1 MNRLLL
7 VVNAALALF
16 LLVHAWQATS
26 VAAAGSKPVAPVV
39 VGASALRIEPQF
51 DDAGLAKALVV
62 QLGRDL
68 GPARSDGEPVD
79 LGVRLDPDQPVLT
92 TWRNAH
98 SLVVSP
104 ARPLPRARTFRVVF
118 GKDLVGPD
126 GARLAAGT
134 VVSVTTPAVQL
145 LQVVPGGEGGPKPTL
160 DCVFDLPVGLA
171 AAQKHV
177 RLRTQDGG
185 SVPCEV
191 QLPEGEAA
199 ATRIVLVPRR
209 DDQLPDA
216 LEVVVLPGL
225 VPVGGEVPV
234 AEPIVRQVRLRQ
246 PLRVLEAE
254 ARDGRIEIALNRAIE
269 GGAAELVEVAPAVPF
284 QLLSTE
290 RGVRLVGEFAPGT
303 VVTVTLAE
311 GFPGRGVTR
320 LLAAERRT
328 LLMPDRDPSLEFV
341 QGGSVLCAS
350 ALPKLSVQGCNVERP
365 RLRLLPVYANNL
377 VRALQNGDAP
387 SLAPARTLAI
397 DVVAAANERWTEPV
411 DLQALAGGPLRGLY
425 RVELFHQDRPWHV
438 QRRWLQVTDLGLT
451 WRGGRDNGVVQV
463 VDLVSGAPVAG
474 ATVAVKTPTNQ
485 ELAAGTTGTDGLVLL
500 QWANDGA
507 DRTPFVV
514 VAQRGDDV
522 AFVDLQGGLVELADA
537 ELGGR
542 PYAEAA
548 GEAFVWPVRGIV
560 RPGETLDAA
569 VLVRDARGL
578 PRPGAVLLA
587 RFRGPNG
594 RVLREQALPA
604 NGSGLHQASWSL
616 PSDVATGDAS
626 LEVVDRAG
634 DEAGGDGE
642 TVLGRAPF
650 RIEAFVP
657 DRLEVEVV
665 EVAPLRLGEVGRVQ
679 VRGRWLDGAPA
690 AGRSVTARVRL
701 LAHAATFATAPEFV
715 FASGLDAPPPGELPA
730 VKGTLDAAGRAEL
743 TFALPPAAAQ
753 QSLLAHV
760 AIELEDPSGR
770 VVRAAQSAPV
780 LRSDWHL
787 GVRASAERCELR
799 LCDAAG
805 APVAGE
811 RPATVRLE
819 QRDWRWRYRQVGG
832 GRWRW
837 STERLVT
844 TLGEWHTTVHDGIG
858 EQPLP
863 AASDDCFV
871 VVTVDGRSVEQ
882 ALGAVSARPDR
893 LRVRSLD
900 AAVASGGTAKLV
912 VTSPAAGRGLVTF
925 ESDRLHGAV
934 VVALQ
939 RGDTTLELPVPAGLD
954 VPNVHAVVTLTRPA
968 PQSGPDQGPAW
979 LIGGTSLSIA
989 RPELQL
995 PLVLQAPAEA
1005 HPDDAWQA
1013 TIAAPGASSALVALV
1028 DEGVLRITG
1037 HADPDPLGFFLAT
1050 RALATRGADTSAALL
1065 QQMQFAAGSKAG
1077 GDGDEGGGGLLTG
1090 SIDNKIRPYVR
1101 CAWVELDAEGRGV
1114 VGFPLSGYEGRVRA
1128 MVVAAGVRGF
1138 AAASSGTVVRAPL
1151 SVQVATPRMVAP
1163 GDTFVMP
1170 VTLRSR
1176 LPAGRVAVEL
1186 RAEGALACT
1195 GELRTERELAE
1206 GAEVDLA
1213 VPVQALEPAPGAS
1226 SARLVV
1232 RVRHGEHV
1240 REVAAEFTVRA
1251 RTLWRHELVGIDFAF
1266 GGELQVGSGWTQ
1278 VEAVVRRDARADL
1291 QLAPVLQ
1298 RLLDYPFGC
1307 AEQTTSVAKALLAA
1321 RTLLPRWF
1329 GERDP
1334 RVLTANVRLEQA
1346 VHRLLGMQT
1355 ERGGFGW
1362 WPGSD
1367 RDEPFIT
1374 AHVVDFLVQARGF
1387 GLAVGEAE
1395 LDAALSRCQSW
1406 LRDSDDTS
1414 LRCRLVEV
1422 LVRAGRPVQPWLDW
1436 LCAQALDGDA
1446 RLRLG
1451 WVLAKLGQR
1460 ARAESMLVDDGE
1472 SVVRIF
1478 TGGDFVS
1485 PLRSQALR
1493 FLAARALAPHG
1504 ERTLAM
1510 AAALQRA
1517 ILAEREATTQE
1528 NVACFGALA
1537 EHYAEQP
1544 APADVRGRLLLD
1556 GREVVVGAEPLQL
1569 AMRPGSTLVAEA
1581 GGSGCLLVELRG
1593 QHQVVDAPRAA
1604 RMRLHRELVDVETGA
1619 VAHEV
1624 RRGRLYEL
1632 RIDVEVDEPVRQLAL
1647 VDLLPGGFEAEA
1659 TPPGASAA
1667 AEDDDEAQQAR
1678 GGRELWH
1685 TRQVERRDDR
1695 VLFFFDRVEGR
1706 GQVRHRVRAVLPGRY
1721 EWPGLQALALYDPE
1735 VGFVGEPAEALVV
1748 AP

>member
-16 LLVHAWQATS
+16 LLVHAFKAAS
-26 VAAAGSKPVAPVV
+26 VAVAGSKPVDPVV
-39 VGASALRIEPQF
+39 VDASAVRIEPQF
-51 DDAGLAKALVV
+51 DAAGLAESLVV

-68 GPARSDGEPVD
+68 GPALPDGEPAD

-98 SLVVSP
+98 SLVVAP

-134 VVSVTTPAVQL
+134 VVSVATPTVQL

-171 AAQKHV
+171 AAQKFV
-177 RLRTQDGG
+177 RLRTQDGEG
-185 SVPCEV
+185 VPCEV
-191 QLPEGEAA
+191 RLPEGETA
-199 ATRIVLVPRR
+199 ATRVVLVPRR
-209 DDQLPDA
+209 DDRLPDA
-216 LEVVVLPGL
+216 LEVVVSPGL
-225 VPVGGEVPV
+225 VPAGGDVPV
-234 AEPIVRQVRLRQ
+234 AQPIVQQVRLRQ
-246 PLRVLEAE
+246 PLRLLAAE
-254 ARDGRIEIALNRAIE
+254 ALDGRIEIALNRAVD

-284 QLLSTE
+284 QLLPTE

-303 VVTVTLAE
+303 VVTVTLAQ
-311 GFPGRGVTR
+311 GFPGRGETR

-328 LLMPDRDPSLEFV
+328 LLMPDREPSLEFA

-350 ALPKLSVQGCNVERP
+350 ALPKLTVQGCNVERP
-365 RLRLLPVYANNL
+365 RLRLLPVYGNNL
-377 VRALQNGDAP
+377 VRALQSGDGH
-387 SLAPARTLAI
+387 SLAPARTLPI
-397 DVVAAANERWTEPV
+397 DVVAATNERWTEPV
-411 DLQALAGGPLRGLY
+411 DLHALAGGSMRGLY
-425 RVELFHQDRPWHV
+425 RVELFHQDRPWQV
-438 QRRWLQVTDLGLT
+438 QRRWLQVTDLGIT

-474 ATVAVKTPTNQ
+474 ATVLVKTPTNQ
-485 ELAAGTTGTDGLVLL
+485 ELAAGVTGADGLVLL

-514 VAQRGDDV
+514 LAQRGDDL
-522 AFVDLQGGLVELADA
+522 AFVDLQAGLVELADA

-542 PYAEAA
+542 PYAASA

-578 PRPGAVLLA
+578 PRPGASLLA

-594 RVLREQALPA
+594 RVLREQPLPA

-616 PSDVATGDAS
+616 PIDVATGDAS
-626 LEVVDRAG
+626 LEVVDRATG
-634 DEAGGDGE
+634 DADVGE

-665 EVAPLRLGEVGRVQ
+665 DVAPLRFGEVGRVQ

-690 AGRSVTARVRL
+690 SGRSVTARVRL
-701 LAHAATFATAPEFV
+701 LAHAATFPTAPEFV
-715 FASGLDAPPPGELPA
+715 FAAGLDAPPPGELPA
-730 VKGTLDAAGRAEL
+730 VKGVLDAEGRAEL
-743 TFALPPAAAQ
+743 TFALPPIAVQ

-770 VVRAAQSAPV
+770 VVRASQSAPV
-780 LRSDWHL
+780 LRADWHL

-799 LCDAAG
+799 LCDAEG

-811 RPATVRLE
+811 RSATVRIE

-844 TLGEWHTTVHDGIG
+844 TLGEWHATVRDGVG
-858 EQPLP
+858 EVPLP
-863 AASDDCFV
+863 AAGADCFV
-871 VVTVDGRSVEQ
+871 VASVAGRSVEQ
-882 ALGAVSARPDR
+882 ALGTVSARPDR

-900 AAVASGGTAKLV
+900 QVVAAGGAAKLV

-939 RGDTTLELPVPAGLD
+939 RGDTTLEVPVPAGLE

-979 LIGGTSLSIA
+979 LIGGTSLSLA
-989 RPELQL
+989 RPDLQL
-995 PLVLQAPAEA
+995 PITLAAPAEA
-1005 HPDDAWQA
+1005 HPDEAWQA
-1013 TIAAPGASSALVALV
+1013 TLSAPGASSALVALV

-1065 QQMQFAAGSKAG
+1065 QQMQFAAGSKSG

-1101 CAWVELDAEGRGV
+1101 CAWVDLDAAGRGTV
-1114 VGFPLSGYEGRVRA
+1114 SFPLAGYEGRVRA
-1128 MVVAAGVRGF
+1128 MVVTAGVRGV
-1138 AAASSGTVVRAPL
+1138 AATSSGTVVRAPL
-1151 SVQVATPRMVAP
+1151 SIQVAMPRMVAP
-1163 GDTFVMP
+1163 GDTFVLP

-1176 LPAGRVAVEL
+1176 LPAGRVVVEL
-1186 RAEGALACT
+1186 RSEGALACS
-1195 GELRTERELAE
+1195 GAVRHELELAE
-1206 GAEVDLA
+1206 GAELDLA
-1213 VPVQALEPAPGAS
+1213 VPVQALEPVPGAS

-1232 RVRHGEHV
+1232 RAQSGEHV
-1240 REVAAEFTVRA
+1240 REVAAECTVRA
-1251 RTLWRHELVGIDFAF
+1251 RTLWRQELVGIDFAG
-1266 GGELQVGSGWTQ
+1266 GGELRVGDGWTE
-1278 VEAVVRRDARADL
+1278 VEAVVRRDAHADL

-1307 AEQTTSVAKALLAA
+1307 AEQTTSVATALLAA

-1329 GERDP
+1329 GDRDP
-1334 RVLTANVRLEQA
+1334 RVLSANVRLEQA

-1355 ERGGFGW
+1355 DRGGFGW

-1367 RDEPFIT
+1367 RDDPFVT
-1374 AHVVDFLVQARGF
+1374 AHVVDFLVQAHGF
-1387 GLAVGEAE
+1387 GLVVGEAE

-1406 LRDSDDTS
+1406 LRSSDDTS

-1436 LCAQALDGDA
+1436 LCAQRLDGDA
-1446 RLRLG
+1446 RLRLCF
-1451 WVLAKLGQR
+1451 VLARLGQR

-1472 SVVRIF
+1472 VVARNF

-1485 PLRSQALR
+1485 PLRTQALR
-1493 FLAARALAPHG
+1493 FRAARALSPHG
-1504 ERTLAM
+1504 ERTVAM
-1510 AAALQRA
+1510 AAALQRT
-1517 ILAEREATTQE
+1517 ILAERAATTQE
-1528 NVACFGALA
+1528 NVVCFGALA

-1544 APADVRGRLLLD
+1544 APADLRGALRLD
-1556 GREVVVGAEPLQL
+1556 GRELALGAEPLQL
-1569 AMRPGSTLVAEA
+1569 TLRPGSTLVADA
-1581 GGSGCLLVELRG
+1581 GGSGCVLVELRG
-1593 QHQVVDAPRAA
+1593 QHEVVDTPRAA
-1604 RMRLHRELVDVETGA
+1604 RMRLRRQLVDVETGS
-1619 VAHEV
+1619 VVREV

-1632 RIDVEVDEPVRQLAL
+1632 RIDVDVDDPVRQFAL

-1659 TPPGASAA
+1659 TLSGARGA
-1667 AEDDDEAQQAR
+1667 AEDEGEERDPRD
-1678 GGRELWH
+1678 GRELWH

-1721 EWPGLQALALYDPE
+1721 EWPALRAIALYDPE
-1735 VGFVGEPAEALVV
+1735 VGFVGEAEQALVV